1 MTGDKKAE
9 KKREKKKEEEE
20 RRRTHT
26 RDEAPLT
33 LKRKRK
39 KTNEPNQIASPATHV
54 TMATEEDANYPKE
67 FGELVP
73 WGDPGT

>member
-39 KTNEPNQIASPATHV
+39 KTNEPN
-54 TMATEEDANYPKE
+54 
-67 FGELVP
+67 
-73 WGDPGT
+73 